1 MLTFRLRHTRPQE
14 IQVDEL
20 CRRQSMLV
28 FAWRKATGFYE
39 FVDIQLLLLFNMESI
54 GGNYCTALV
63 SKASYSWKSSEWVI
77 DTT

>member
-1 MLTFRLRHTRPQE
+1 
-14 IQVDEL
+14 
-20 CRRQSMLV
+20 MLV